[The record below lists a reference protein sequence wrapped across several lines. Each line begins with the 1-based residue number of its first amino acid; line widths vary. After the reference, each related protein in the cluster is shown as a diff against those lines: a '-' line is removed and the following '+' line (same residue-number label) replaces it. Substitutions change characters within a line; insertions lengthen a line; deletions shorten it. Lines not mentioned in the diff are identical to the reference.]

1 MKYQSKTP
9 EEIKKIAMDIH
20 QNLIFT
26 DRHVEN
32 PNDLGMVFMPLVFG
46 LPMSDEEVKEIGM
59 IYEYM
64 TKSSSRSINGYPCFG
79 SFSFLNKEDSKLVME
94 KLKEISEALKAI

>member
-1 MKYQSKTP
+1 MTYQSKTP

-20 QNLIFT
+20 LNLIFT

-46 LPMSDEEVKEIGM
+46 LPMTDEEVKEIGM

-64 TKSSSRSINGYPCFG
+64 SKAGPRSVNGYPCFG
-79 SFSFLNKEDSKLVME
+79 SLAFLNHADTKLVME
-94 KLKEISEALKAI
+94 KLKEINEALKAI